1 MAVSTWPGADIDES
15 ASKCDFRAMRPPKT
29 RIMYIENKSGSLN
42 GPAHIGRV
50 TFNRTGKSLTYRG
63 RTFQSLKGSGF
74 KANYFDV
81 ETREEF
87 WISGPR
93 KDGLDRLYPESTR
106 AVEVDDDVA
115 EEYWR
120 DIRGMERVSA

>member
-1 MAVSTWPGADIDES
+1 MP
-15 ASKCDFRAMRPPKT
+15 RT
-29 RIMYIENKSGSLN
+29 RIMYVEDKSVGLN
-42 GPAHIGRV
+42 GPAWIGRV

-74 KANYFDV
+74 KANYFDTANG
-81 ETREEF
+81 EHF

-93 KDGLDRLYPESTR
+93 ADGADRLSPGGGP
-106 AVEVDDDVA
+106 VHIDDDVA

-120 DIRGMERVSA
+120 DIRASGATKA

>member
-1 MAVSTWPGADIDES
+1 MP
-15 ASKCDFRAMRPPKT
+15 RT
-29 RIMYIENKSGSLN
+29 RIMYIENKTSGLN
-42 GPAHIGRV
+42 GSAWIGRV

-63 RTFQSLKGSGF
+63 RTFQSLKGAGF

-81 ETREEF
+81 ETGEQF

-93 KDGLDRLYPESTR
+93 RDGADRLYSASSA
-106 AVEVDDDVA
+106 AVLIDDDVA

-120 DIRGMERVSA
+120 DIRGLARPTA

>member
-1 MAVSTWPGADIDES
+1 M
-15 ASKCDFRAMRPPKT
+15 PKT
-29 RIMYIENKSGSLN
+29 RIMYIESKSASLN
-42 GPAHIGRV
+42 GPARIGRV
-50 TFNRTGKSLTYRG
+50 TFSKTGKSITYGG

-81 ETREEF
+81 DTGERF

-93 KDGLDRLYPESTR
+93 KDGKDRLYAESS
-106 AVEVDDDVA
+106 APIEVDPDVA

-120 DIRGMERVSA
+120 DIRGKRFE